1 MFSFNAYADCY
12 KEYLKEAS
20 TNNFEKAIKICTPLA
35 QNGDVWSQEILGGI
49 YYRIENYKE
58 AFNWRKKAA
67 EQGFAP
73 AQNSLGYMYERG
85 EGTLKDYKQAVNWY
99 RKSAQQGNTAAQNNM
114 GFMYEMGRGVL
125 KDYKA
130 SASWYQKAA
139 DAGSATAQVNLGSY
153 YCYGTGVDKD
163 LAMSK
168 TLLLE
173 AYESGDLSAN
183 QLDWVEGIWERC
195 ELAKY

>member
-67 EQGFAP
+67 EQG
-73 AQNSLGYMYERG
+73 
-85 EGTLKDYKQAVNWY
+85 
-99 RKSAQQGNTAAQNNM
+99 NTAAQNNM
-114 GFMYEMGRGVL
+114 GFMYEKGRGVL

-168 TLLLE
+168 TLLLK

-183 QLDWVEGIWERC
+183 QLDWVERIWERC
-195 ELAKY
+195 ELANY